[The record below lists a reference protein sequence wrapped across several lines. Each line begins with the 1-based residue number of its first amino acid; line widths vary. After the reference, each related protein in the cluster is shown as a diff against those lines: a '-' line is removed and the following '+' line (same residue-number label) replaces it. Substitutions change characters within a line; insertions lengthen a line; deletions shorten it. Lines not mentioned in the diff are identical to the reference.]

1 MQFGVNTV
9 KMWRSSALADTLFL
23 WANYRDHRFQR
34 HFHEEFAIGIIE
46 EGCQAFSYDSR
57 HRVDLP
63 RGTVCLI
70 SPGMVHEGW
79 VGAENGWTYRMFYPS
94 ASLVGQAADD
104 IFGTSDVAFKSPAVD
119 DPELHACLQRLH
131 QMTASPHL
139 QRLEFETLYL
149 ATIRM
154 AVERHAGR
162 RPEAD
167 PARHW
172 VALRQVRDLLED
184 RHPEAI
190 GLSELKDL
198 AGISKFHLLRQF
210 KATYGLPPHAYLS
223 QVRVHRASALIR
235 AGNDL
240 ADTAATVGFVD
251 QAHMTHM
258 FRRSLG
264 YTPGMLQAT
273 KRAR

>member
-1 MQFGVNTV
+1 MNTI
-9 KMWRSSALADTLFL
+9 KMWRPGVLADTLFL

-46 EGCQAFSYDSR
+46 DGCQAFAYDAK

-79 VGAENGWTYRMFYPS
+79 VGAENGWTYRMFYPP
-94 ASLVGQAADD
+94 AAQVGQAAED
-104 IFGTSDVAFKSPAVD
+104 IFGTPDVTFNSPAVD
-119 DPELHACLQRLH
+119 DPELHLLLQRLH
-131 QMTASPHL
+131 QMTASRHL
-139 QRLEFETLYL
+139 QGLEFETLYL
-149 ATIRM
+149 AAIRM

-162 RPEAD
+162 RPQVVQG
-167 PARHW
+167 RHW
-172 VALRQVRDLLED
+172 PALRQVRDLLEE
-184 RHPEAI
+184 RYCEPI
-190 GLSELKDL
+190 SLFELKEL

-210 KATYGLPPHAYLS
+210 RATYGLPPHAYLS
-223 QVRVHRASALIR
+223 QVRVRRASSMIL
-235 AGNDL
+235 AGNCL
-240 ADTAATVGFVD
+240 ADAAAAVGFVD
-251 QAHMTHM
+251 QAHMTHA

-273 KRAR
+273 RSAA

>member
-1 MQFGVNTV
+1 MPSRVNTI

-23 WANYRDHRFQR
+23 WANYRDHRFER

-46 EGCQAFSYDSR
+46 EGCQAFSYDSK

-94 ASLVGQAADD
+94 ASLVGHAAED
-104 IFGTSDVAFKSPAVD
+104 IFGTPDVAFHSPAVN
-119 DPELHACLQRLH
+119 DPELHIRLQRLH

-139 QRLEFETLYL
+139 QSLEFETLYL

-162 RPEAD
+162 RPQAD
-167 PARHW
+167 LGRHW
-172 VALRQVRDLLED
+172 TALRQIRDLLED
-184 RHPEAI
+184 RRAEAI
-190 GLSELKDL
+190 SLSDLKDL
-198 AGISKFHLLRQF
+198 GGIGRFHLLRQF
-210 KATYGLPPHAYLS
+210 KAVYGLPPHAYLS
-223 QVRVHRASALIR
+223 QVRVRRASALIL
-235 AGNDL
+235 AGSDL
-240 ADTAATVGFVD
+240 ADTAAAVGFVD
-251 QAHMTHM
+251 QSHMTHM

-273 KRAR
+273 NSAP

>member
-1 MQFGVNTV
+1 MPAGVNTI

-23 WANYRDHRFQR
+23 WAKYRDHRFQR

-46 EGCQAFSYDSR
+46 EGCQAFAYDSR

-79 VGAENGWTYRMFYPS
+79 VGAENGWTYRMFYPP
-94 ASLVGQAADD
+94 ASLIGQAAED
-104 IFGTSDVAFKSPAVD
+104 IFGTPDVTFNSPAVD
-119 DPELHACLQRLH
+119 DPELHVCLQRLH

-162 RPEAD
+162 RPQAD
-167 PARHW
+167 RGRHW
-172 VALRQVRDLLED
+172 AALRQIRELLED
-184 RHPEAI
+184 RSAEAI
-190 GLSELKDL
+190 SLSELKDV

-210 KATYGLPPHAYLS
+210 KAAYGLPPHAYLQ
-223 QVRVHRASALIR
+223 QVRVRRASSLILS
-235 AGNDL
+235 GNDL
-240 ADTAATVGFVD
+240 ADTAAAVGFVD
-251 QAHMTHM
+251 QAHMTHA

-264 YTPGMLQAT
+264 YTPGILQA
-273 KRAR
+273 ANPVL

>member
-1 MQFGVNTV
+1 MPRGTNTI
-9 KMWRSSALADTLFL
+9 KMWRSNALADTLFL
-23 WANYRDHRFQR
+23 WADYRDHRFQP

-46 EGCQAFSYDSR
+46 EGCQAFSYDSK
-57 HRVDLP
+57 HRIDLP

-94 ASLVGQAADD
+94 ASLVAQAAED
-104 IFGTSDVAFKSPAVD
+104 IFGTPDVAFSSPAVD
-119 DPELHACLQRLH
+119 DPELHGCLRRLH
-131 QMTASPHL
+131 QMTASPHH
-139 QRLEFETLYL
+139 QSLESETLYL

-154 AVERHAGR
+154 AVQRHAGR
-162 RPEAD
+162 RPLANQG
-167 PARHW
+167 RHG
-172 VALRQVRDLLED
+172 VALRRVRDLLED
-184 RHPEAI
+184 RYAEVVS
-190 GLSELKDL
+190 LSELKEQ

-210 KATYGLPPHAYLS
+210 KAVFGLPPHAYLS
-223 QVRVHRASALIR
+223 QVRVRRASALIL

-240 ADTAATVGFVD
+240 ADTAAAVGFTD
-251 QAHMTHM
+251 QAHMTHT

-273 KRAR
+273 NAAP

>member
-1 MQFGVNTV
+1 MPPGVNTI

-23 WANYRDHRFQR
+23 WANYRNHRFQP

-46 EGCQAFSYDSR
+46 EGCQAFSYDSK

-94 ASLVGQAADD
+94 ASLIGQAAED
-104 IFGTSDVAFKSPAVD
+104 IFGTPDVVFNSPAVD
-119 DPELHACLQRLH
+119 DPELHLYLQRLH

-139 QRLEFETLYL
+139 QSLEFETFYL

-162 RPEAD
+162 RPQAD
-167 PARHW
+167 QGRHW
-172 VALRQVRDLLED
+172 TALRQVRELLED
-184 RHPEAI
+184 RHADVI
-190 GLSELKDL
+190 SLSDLKEL

-210 KATYGLPPHAYLS
+210 KAVYGLPPHAYLS
-223 QVRVHRASALIR
+223 QVRVRRASALIL
-235 AGNDL
+235 AGNGL
-240 ADTAATVGFVD
+240 ADTAAAVGFVD
-251 QAHMTHM
+251 QAHMTHT

-264 YTPGMLQAT
+264 YTPGML
-273 KRAR
+273 RAINSAP